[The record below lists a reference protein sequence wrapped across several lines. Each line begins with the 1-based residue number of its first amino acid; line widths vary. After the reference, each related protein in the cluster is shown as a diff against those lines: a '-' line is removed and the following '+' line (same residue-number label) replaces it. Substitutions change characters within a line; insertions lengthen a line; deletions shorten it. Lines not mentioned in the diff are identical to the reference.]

1 MPITRY
7 GTKKI
12 ILTRG
17 WNRVW
22 GLIGCHPALRKII
35 QKRTSRKMPT
45 LFWVDVR
52 DYTLWKKAGVKSRG
66 LDKMSGGG
74 ITINAVFESI
84 VEYERR

>member
-1 MPITRY
+1 MVRKKSYSHGDGTAY
-7 GTKKI
+7 GDLSVVT
-12 ILTRG
+12 
-17 WNRVW
+17 
-22 GLIGCHPALRKII
+22 PALRKII

>member
-1 MPITRY
+1 
-7 GTKKI
+7 
-12 ILTRG
+12 
-17 WNRVW
+17 
-22 GLIGCHPALRKII
+22 
-35 QKRTSRKMPT
+35 MPT